1 MRVLKTASPK
11 MIQSSGNDVQPVS
24 EAVFDVKK
32 NQNQKKN
39 NSDNNKKSFV
49 AEDGGSR
56 QAVDDEE

>member
-1 MRVLKTASPK
+1 MRVLKTATPK
-11 MIQSSGNDVQPVS
+11 MIQSAGNDVQSVS

-56 QAVDDEE
+56 Q